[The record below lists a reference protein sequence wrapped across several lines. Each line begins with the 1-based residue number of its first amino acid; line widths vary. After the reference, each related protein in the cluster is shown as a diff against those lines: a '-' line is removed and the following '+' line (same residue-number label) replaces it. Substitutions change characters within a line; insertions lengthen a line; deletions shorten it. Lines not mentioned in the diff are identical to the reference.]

1 MVGRSWLEQDLCNLC
16 SRKVLNTP
24 GNFDHWSSVGFPCPR
39 TGRGERWY
47 DTFWE
52 CPETREGFTVIC
64 HCCALADSLAAAD
77 AELREAQERFDTRH
91 AIATRTFCER
101 ARRQEALQEEVQEA
115 VANERACVRREQV
128 ALQIRRERLREH
140 LQAHGPCV
148 APASEWRVPPASK
161 APPARFAQ
169 LFPAE
174 AGPRQLSP
182 SGCF

>member
-39 TGRGERWY
+39 TGRRERWY

-77 AELREAQERFDTRH
+77 AELREA
-91 AIATRTFCER
+91 
-101 ARRQEALQEEVQEA
+101 
-115 VANERACVRREQV
+115 
-128 ALQIRRERLREH
+128 
-140 LQAHGPCV
+140 
-148 APASEWRVPPASK
+148 
-161 APPARFAQ
+161 
-169 LFPAE
+169 
-174 AGPRQLSP
+174 
-182 SGCF
+182 